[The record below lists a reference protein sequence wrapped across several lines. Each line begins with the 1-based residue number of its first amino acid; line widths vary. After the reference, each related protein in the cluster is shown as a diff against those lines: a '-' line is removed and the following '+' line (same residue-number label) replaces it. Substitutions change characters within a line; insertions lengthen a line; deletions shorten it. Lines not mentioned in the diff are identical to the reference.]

1 MSSGPSVAPA
11 APTALR
17 ERAVRSQRPSVAGMN
32 LHGPLRQPPKCVLT
46 NGWKV
51 SLGSWR
57 RVFLPPRPLRGTN
70 TSTPGTEEPG
80 GGGGVTPPCGPHPSH
95 SGMRAMCPFSLCQ
108 GADTTVCACV
118 CMHAH
123 MCIRVCW
130 CVCTFA
136 RVRVCGYMCTF
147 ACVCTCGAFEP
158 ENGNRVPICLT
169 AKTPVC
175 PSVGLGGS
183 HLCSHQTF

>member
-1 MSSGPSVAPA
+1 MDHCDGHLSVSS
-11 APTALR
+11 PTAG
-17 ERAVRSQRPSVAGMN
+17 RSHSEAGEECFYRPDHCAAQT
-32 LHGPLRQPPKCVLT
+32 R
-46 NGWKV
+46 
-51 SLGSWR
+51 
-57 RVFLPPRPLRGTN
+57 PRLARK
-70 TSTPGTEEPG
+70 SPGG

-95 SGMRAMCPFSLCQ
+95 SGMRAMRPFSLCQ